1 MVTISWDHPDDNAEF
16 RIRCTNEQI
25 SISTT
30 TNGTNE
36 AIIKLSLD
44 THYHC
49 CVTAVTPNGESEGVC
64 EDITTG

>member
-1 MVTISWDHPDDNAEF
+1 MVTISWDHSDDNAEF
-16 RIRCTNEQI
+16 RIQCTNEQLP
-25 SISTT
+25 ISTT
-30 TNGTNE
+30 ANE